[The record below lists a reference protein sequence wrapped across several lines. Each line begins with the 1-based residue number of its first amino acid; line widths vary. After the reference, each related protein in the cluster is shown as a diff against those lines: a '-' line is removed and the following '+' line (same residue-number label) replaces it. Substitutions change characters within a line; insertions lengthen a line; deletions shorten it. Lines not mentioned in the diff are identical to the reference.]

1 MTMIDV
7 CVCQRGELARERAEP
22 GVCVG
27 GAMTMID
34 VCVCV
39 CQRGELAR
47 ERARDSAVRSLIE
60 ASMSLHDN
68 SDNSADVSTETRLQ
82 TMRSA
87 NNTHRVE
94 FRGRGQ
100 TGQLPRATTTRGVLH
115 KTVKIYYLRKHKN
128 TV

>member
-1 MTMIDV
+1 
-7 CVCQRGELARERAEP
+7 
-22 GVCVG
+22 
-27 GAMTMID
+27 
-34 VCVCV
+34 V

-87 NNTHRVE
+87 NNTHRVG
-94 FRGRGQ
+94 FRGRKGKLGSCPGPPHLGGSS
-100 TGQLPRATTTRGVLH
+100 T
-115 KTVKIYYLRKHKN
+115 KTVKNI
-128 TV
+128 T